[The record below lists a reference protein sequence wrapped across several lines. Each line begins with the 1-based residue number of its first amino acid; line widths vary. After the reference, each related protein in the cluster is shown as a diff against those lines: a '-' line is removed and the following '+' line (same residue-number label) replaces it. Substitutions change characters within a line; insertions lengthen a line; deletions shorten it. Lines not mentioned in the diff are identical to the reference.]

1 MSENE
6 KIIEMYIKQQQE
18 KINELSHQLL
28 MSTTKNKLL
37 EENLKILELS
47 NRQLQEKITYYEN
60 INKKKMN
67 SVTGFKH
74 NKTIIR

>member
-37 EENLKILELS
+37 EENLKIMELS
-47 NRQLQEKITYYEN
+47 NRQLQDKITYYEN

-74 NKTIIR
+74 YKTIIR